1 MANAGHAKLS
11 LHPLWQKPVDI
22 PVYYDHAGHGG
33 GDKRLLSSIFGPLK
47 GDEPEQEGASR
58 MACTEVDGG
67 ESLGNHPLMLM
78 CRMAEYLCLLHVA
91 NALAIGLAANESFVT
106 GKMIDVEE
114 MLRI

>member
-11 LHPLWQKPVDI
+11 LHPLWQTPVDI
-22 PVYYDHAGHGG
+22 PVFYDHAGHGG

-47 GDEPEQEGASR
+47 GDEPEKEGASG
-58 MACTEVDGG
+58 MACSEVDG
-67 ESLGNHPLMLM
+67 
-78 CRMAEYLCLLHVA
+78 A

-114 MLRI
+114 MLKL